1 MLTQQK
7 QIRTPH
13 FSGQLV
19 TNGKRQA
26 LQGQFKISLERV
38 LSGQPSVK
46 LEQALLPKLEELM
59 VSEFDLTQS
68 AARDVSNSLLDRL
81 VITYSKPVGATP
93 LIWGAPDA
101 ADFVTELTTDVHDYY
116 GDPNLTLKQ
125 LSASDLT
132 SLSQDSMTVTLLYN
146 GQQKQ
151 IKLSSVDLRDMLNIT
166 NVQVQVNKILDNEVR
181 PQLVQSAEQD
191 NCKIDSVQLRALLL

>member
-46 LEQALLPKLEELM
+46 LEQTLLPKLEELM
-59 VSEFDLTQS
+59 ISEFDLTQS
-68 AARDVSNSLLDRL
+68 AARDISHSLLDRL
-81 VITYSKPVGATP
+81 VITYSKPAGATP
-93 LIWGAPDA
+93 LIWGVPDDT
-101 ADFVTELTTDVHDYY
+101 DFVTELTTDVHDYY
-116 GDPNLTLKQ
+116 GDLNLTLKQ
-125 LSASDLT
+125 LSATDLT

-151 IKLSSVDLRDMLNIT
+151 IKLSAVDLRDMLNMT
-166 NVQVQVNKILDNEVR
+166 NVQVQVNKILENEVR
-181 PQLVQSAEQD
+181 PQLVQSAE
-191 NCKIDSVQLRALLL
+191 

>member
-46 LEQALLPKLEELM
+46 LEQTLLPKLVELM

-68 AARDVSNSLLDRL
+68 AARDVSHSLLDRL
-81 VITYSKPVGATP
+81 VITYSKPAGATP

-101 ADFVTELTTDVHDYY
+101 ADFVTELTTDVQEYY
-116 GDPNLTLKQ
+116 DDFNLTLKQ
-125 LSASDLT
+125 LSATDLT
-132 SLSQDSMTVTLLYN
+132 SVSQDSMTITLLYN

-166 NVQVQVNKILDNEVR
+166 NVQVQVNKILENEVR
-181 PQLVQSAEQD
+181 TQLVQSAE
-191 NCKIDSVQLRALLL
+191 

>member
-1 MLTQQK
+1 MMIQQK

-59 VSEFDLTQS
+59 VSDFDLTQS
-68 AARDVSNSLLDRL
+68 AARDVSNNLLDRL
-81 VITYSKPVGATP
+81 VITYSKPTGATP
-93 LIWGAPDA
+93 LIWGEPDDVFIVA
-101 ADFVTELTTDVHDYY
+101 ELTTDVHDYY
-116 GDPNLTLKQ
+116 GDPNLTVKQ
-125 LSASDLT
+125 LSANDLT
-132 SLSQDSMTVTLLYN
+132 SVSQDSMTVTLLYN
-146 GQQKQ
+146 DQQKQ
-151 IKLSSVDLRDMLNIT
+151 IKLSSVDLRDMLNMT
-166 NVQVQVNKILDNEVR
+166 NVQVQVNKILEKEVR
-181 PQLVQSAEQD
+181 PQLVQHAE
-191 NCKIDSVQLRALLL
+191 

>member
-46 LEQALLPKLEELM
+46 LEQALLPKLVELM

-68 AARDVSNSLLDRL
+68 AARDVSHSLLDRL

-93 LIWGAPDA
+93 LIWGAPDDT
-101 ADFVTELTTDVHDYY
+101 DFVTELTTDVHDYY

-125 LSASDLT
+125 LSATDLT
-132 SLSQDSMTVTLLYN
+132 SVSQDSMTVTLVYN
-146 GQQKQ
+146 GQQ

-166 NVQVQVNKILDNEVR
+166 NVQVQVNKILENEVR
-181 PQLVQSAEQD
+181 PQLVQSAE
-191 NCKIDSVQLRALLL
+191 